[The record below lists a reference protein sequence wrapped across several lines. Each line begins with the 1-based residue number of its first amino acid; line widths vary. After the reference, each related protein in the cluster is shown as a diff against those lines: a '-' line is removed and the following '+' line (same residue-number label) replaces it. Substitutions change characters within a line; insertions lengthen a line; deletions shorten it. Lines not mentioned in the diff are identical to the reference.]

1 MCALDSRDGSFR
13 NRFEIHASAWIAP
26 NAVVVGEV
34 TLAARASVWYGCVL
48 RGDIAPIRIGE
59 ETNIQDLTVVHVD
72 RGCPVE
78 LGARV
83 TVGHRAVVHGCVV
96 EDDALIGM
104 GAILLSGCRIGKGA
118 LIAAG
123 AVVREGFEVP
133 AGRIA
138 AGVPARLLG
147 EVEDSHVRRSA
158 AGAASY
164 VSLSRAYREGQAG
177 GGPHG
182 GGA

>member
-72 RGCPVE
+72 QGRGFRGAAFLE
-78 LGARV
+78 ILGR
-83 TVGHRAVVHGCVV
+83 G
-96 EDDALIGM
+96 DAL
-104 GAILLSGCRIGKGA
+104 AC
-118 LIAAG
+118 
-123 AVVREGFEVP
+123 
-133 AGRIA
+133 GR
-138 AGVPARLLG
+138 GRFPRKL
-147 EVEDSHVRRSA
+147 
-158 AGAASY
+158 
-164 VSLSRAYREGQAG
+164 
-177 GGPHG
+177 
-182 GGA
+182 